1 MKDPF
6 QRKDIVTVRI
16 GKLGITPEIIKE
28 LDNVLKARGIVK
40 IRLLKNF
47 RDTYDTDISEVAQIL
62 SQELRAKIVGI
73 RGYSIILKRP
83 RAKRPK
89 FQSRKTRRPSR
100 QRRL

>member
-16 GKLGITPEIIKE
+16 GKLGITPKIIKE

-47 RDTYDTDISEVAQIL
+47 RDAYDTDRSEVAQLL

-73 RGYSIILKRP
+73 RGYSIILQRP
-83 RAKRPK
+83 RAKHPRS
-89 FQSRKTRRPSR
+89 QSRKTRRQGR
-100 QRRL
+100 